1 MLPVILRIIKTNK
14 MSDVKIDPTWK
25 KALKEEFEKSYWKSL
40 TQKVREQYVKTIVY
54 PPAKNIFRAFDLCP
68 LDKVKV
74 VIVGQDPY
82 HGINQ
87 ANGLS
92 FSVNDGIN
100 LPPSLQ
106 NIYKEIHNDLNITPS
121 SSGDLSRWAKQ
132 GVLMLNS
139 VLTVLANSPASHGGI
154 GWEEF
159 TDAIIK
165 TLNANRSHI
174 VYLLWGKYAQAKGAV
189 IDLNRNLVLTS
200 AHPSPYSVTNFY
212 GNHHFSKCNEYLKKN
227 GLTPIDWH

>member
-1 MLPVILRIIKTNK
+1 

-25 KALKEEFEKSYWKSL
+25 KVLKQEFEKPYWESL
-40 TQKVREQYVKTIVY
+40 TKSVREQYLKTTVY
-54 PPAKNIFRAFDLCP
+54 PPAKNIFRALDLCP

-82 HGINQ
+82 HGPKQ

-92 FSVNDGIN
+92 FSVNEGIS

-106 NIYKEIHNDLNITPS
+106 NIYKEINNDLGIIPL
-121 SSGDLSRWAKQ
+121 SSGDLTRWAKQ

-139 VLTVLANSPASHGGI
+139 VLTVLANQPASHSKM
-154 GWEEF
+154 GWEQF
-159 TDAIIK
+159 TDAVIK
-165 TLNANRSHI
+165 ALNENREHI
-174 VYLLWGKYAQAKGAV
+174 VYLLWGKYAQTKGEV
-189 IDLNRNLVLTS
+189 IDRTKNLVLTS

-212 GNHHFSKCNEYLKKN
+212 GNHHFSQCNKYLEKN
-227 GLTPIDWH
+227 GMTPIDWR